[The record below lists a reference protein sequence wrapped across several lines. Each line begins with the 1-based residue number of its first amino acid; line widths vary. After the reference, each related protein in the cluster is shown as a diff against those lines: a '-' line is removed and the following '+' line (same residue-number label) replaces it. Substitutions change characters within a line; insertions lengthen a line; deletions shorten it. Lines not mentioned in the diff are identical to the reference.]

1 MTLLERVGY
10 TKQVW
15 MMAMPNVV
23 APSDEFLIKLCGC
36 YTEPEIEHAVIRTSK
51 KFHGQTLEPI
61 VLHRYCAGVLR
72 NERKRIEQVSVQTA
86 TLQEEQQ

>member
-10 TKQVW
+10 AKQVW
-15 MMAMPNVV
+15 TMAMPNVA

-36 YTEPEIEHAVIRTSK
+36 YAGPEIEHAVVRTAK

-61 VLHRYCAGVLR
+61 VLHRYCAGVMR
-72 NERKRIEQVSVQTA
+72 NERLRRES
-86 TLQEEQQ
+86 